1 MGNVQASV
9 LHFHRLDIPIS
20 PNKLT
25 LITGTATFDSGQEST
40 DTSLQINFKFKVNN
54 IKKVAQPPI
63 GTASLSTP
71 HFFDSVWMT
80 EDFTAI
86 WNPDD
91 KNIYC
96 SVSIR
101 RACTQSCR
109 DGAEGI
115 YFPFEVFIYHIPF

>member
-1 MGNVQASV
+1 MVNVQASV

-20 PNKLT
+20 SNKLT
-25 LITGTATFDSGQEST
+25 LITGTATFDSGQEGNHT
-40 DTSLQINFKFKVNN
+40 TLQINFNFKVNT
-54 IKKVAQPPI
+54 IKKVTQPPI

-80 EDFTAI
+80 EDFTAK

-96 SVSIR
+96 SVSIL
-101 RACTQSCR
+101 RACTHSCR
-109 DGAEGI
+109 DNIEGI
-115 YFPFEVFIYHIPF
+115 VFPFQVFIYHIPF